1 MPYRILADL
10 VVVVHLLFVIYAIFG
25 GLLVLKWKFT
35 AWLHIPAL
43 LWGTVVEA
51 RGWICPLTPL
61 EIRFRL
67 EAGETGY
74 SGGFVEY
81 YLVPVLYPE
90 NLTRADQLMLAL
102 FLVTVNIVIYA
113 FVIRR
118 LTRRG
123 HPVE

>member
-1 MPYRILADL
+1 MTYHILADL

-35 AWLHIPAL
+35 VFLHIPAL

-61 EIRFRL
+61 ENRFRM
-67 EAGETGY
+67 EAGQTGY
-74 SGGFVEY
+74 SGGFVDNY
-81 YLVPVLYPE
+81 VVPVLYPE
-90 NLTRADQLMLAL
+90 NLTRTDQLVLAL
-102 FLVTVNIVIYA
+102 FLVTINVVIYV

-123 HPVE
+123 QPV